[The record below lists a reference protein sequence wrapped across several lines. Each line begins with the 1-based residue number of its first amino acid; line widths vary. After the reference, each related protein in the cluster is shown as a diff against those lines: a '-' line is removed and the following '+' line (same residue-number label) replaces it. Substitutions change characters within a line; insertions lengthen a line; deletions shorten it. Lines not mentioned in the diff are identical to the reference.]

1 VSSIQKPLIWRK
13 PIKSSSKFDSYGQQS
28 VPVLDEPIGPG
39 HSHCCKTP
47 ILKRTILTQWWQQ
60 ARAVARQL
68 RENHGVQ
75 GVGVMGALVRDEP
88 LNVWSRIQ
96 LVIWDVPEDVQL
108 WHLGQS
114 LPGKPPVEVIAAVRA
129 LPGEWEEI
137 AQQMQVLEGEWQPCG
152 PRPQERMMF
161 HWKDE

>member
-1 VSSIQKPLIWRK
+1 
-13 PIKSSSKFDSYGQQS
+13 
-28 VPVLDEPIGPG
+28 
-39 HSHCCKTP
+39 
-47 ILKRTILTQWWQQ
+47 
-60 ARAVARQL
+60 
-68 RENHGVQ
+68 
-75 GVGVMGALVRDEP
+75 MGALVRDEP

>member
-1 VSSIQKPLIWRK
+1 MPS
-13 PIKSSSKFDSYGQQS
+13 
-28 VPVLDEPIGPG
+28 
-39 HSHCCKTP
+39 
-47 ILKRTILTQWWQQ
+47 
-60 ARAVARQL
+60 
-68 RENHGVQ
+68 
-75 GVGVMGALVRDEP
+75 ALVRDEP

-137 AQQMQVLEGEWQPCG
+137 AQQMQVLEEGVAALWSSPSRAHDVFIGRTSECFPLPGKFFCLLG
-152 PRPQERMMF
+152 
-161 HWKDE
+161 